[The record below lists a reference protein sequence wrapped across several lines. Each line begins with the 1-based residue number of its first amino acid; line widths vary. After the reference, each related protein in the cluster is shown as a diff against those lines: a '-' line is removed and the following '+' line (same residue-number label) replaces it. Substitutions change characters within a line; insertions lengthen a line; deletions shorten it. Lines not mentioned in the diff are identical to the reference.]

1 MNDTK
6 KLIIIPTYNEISNIQ
21 QLLEEIYK
29 VQNDVHILIV
39 DDNSPDGTGQLID
52 KLIENNTFN
61 NQLFVMHRA
70 GKLGLGTA
78 YVAGFKWGIEN
89 GYDVFLSMDADFS
102 HNPIYLPQIFQAM
115 KENDLVIG
123 SRYVKGGGVK
133 DWGVDRI
140 FISRGG
146 NIYAQIVLLA
156 NVKDLTGGFNCYHR
170 KFLEK
175 INLDSIMSNGY
186 CFQIEMKFRHILLK
200 AKIKE
205 IPIIFADR
213 TKGVSKMSGNIFKEA
228 VINVLKLSLMRSKI
242 KEQMNAN

>member
-1 MNDTK
+1 MTDFR
-6 KLIIIPTYNEISNIQ
+6 KLIVIPTYNESKNIKE
-21 QLLEEIYK
+21 LLEKIYMTCP
-29 VQNDVHILIV
+29 DVHILIV
-39 DDNSPDGTGQLID
+39 DDNSPDGTGKMID
-52 KLIENNTFN
+52 DFIASNMFEGR
-61 NQLFVMHRA
+61 LFVMHRS

-78 YVAGFKWGIEN
+78 YIEGFSWGISR

-102 HNPIYLPQIFQAM
+102 HNPKYLPEIFGSM

-133 DWGVDRI
+133 DWGWDRQ

-146 NIYAQIVLLA
+146 NLYAQIILLSK
-156 NVKDLTGGFNCYHR
+156 VHDLTGGFNCYHR

-175 INLDSIMSNGY
+175 IKLKEVMSKGY
-186 CFQIEMKFRHILLK
+186 CFQIEMKFRHVLLG

-213 TKGVSKMSGNIFKEA
+213 VMGVSKMSGSIFKEA
-228 VINVLKLSLMRSKI
+228 VLNVIWLSLMRFKI
-242 KEQMNAN
+242 KKEMKG